1 MVSHTNTARRI
12 IGVTEY
18 APQRPSA
25 EEILAQLKDEGQ
37 DQDDSVLCVNMVAAG
52 DTTASAL

>member
-1 MVSHTNTARRI
+1 MLLN
-12 IGVTEY
+12 

-25 EEILAQLKDEGQ
+25 EEILARLKDEEQG
-37 DQDDSVLCVNMVAAG
+37 QDDSVLCVNMVAAG